1 MNEWKCWGFW
11 RFILSISTLAWMLY
25 SNWIKVNNACVNT
38 TQIGNTCKK
47 KTTNIRFDQYIN
59 LANNSWRIK
68 DQLDVLAILF
78 HLLCAQHILDI
89 NIYIVRSLPLF
100 CWITTFNTC
109 NTHTTPNQ
117 QHRNFNTHRTK
128 NNTTNVVIQQNS
140 SNLLMMD
147 ILMSETCWAH
157 KKRNKIAS
165 DIKLVF
171 YSSTITMTHG
181 PINISSALCLCK
193 RRGLW
198 FLLRERKW

>member
-89 NIYIVRSLPLF
+89 NIYIIRSLRLF
-100 CWITTFNTC
+100 CWITTLVVLFCKDGGFTISVNYGMKWCVFDVTC
-109 NTHTTPNQ
+109 L
-117 QHRNFNTHRTK
+117 
-128 NNTTNVVIQQNS
+128 VA
-140 SNLLMMD
+140 LL
-147 ILMSETCWAH
+147 
-157 KKRNKIAS
+157 
-165 DIKLVF
+165 
-171 YSSTITMTHG
+171 
-181 PINISSALCLCK
+181 
-193 RRGLW
+193 
-198 FLLRERKW
+198 